1 MVKLRHESTIGTE
14 LINNCTGLHSCVL
27 STGEIV
33 LHGNKT
39 TSDIPNY
46 KFYFF
51 NKDGQQSFLP
61 INTLCKHYL
70 YNNIL
75 SVSIE
80 GREYLCNSCYICE
93 TIRLIDVQSNSVS
106 IAYRG
111 EIWKMCPGEKGQ
123 LYIVSGGRLSILD
136 VTSTNFTLK
145 HTFRGIEDLFAD
157 HMCYI
162 SELELL
168 VFSSQKQLFCALNSK
183 DGHLVWNR
191 STILQ
196 EECQCELLGSIY
208 HPETRLLV
216 LGDHAN
222 RLLIVADS

>member
-1 MVKLRHESTIGTE
+1 M
-14 LINNCTGLHSCVL
+14 
-27 STGEIV
+27 GEIV

-51 NKDGQQSFLP
+51 NKDGQQSILP
-61 INTLCKHYL
+61 INTLCEHYL

-80 GREYLCNSCYICE
+80 GQEYLSNSCYICE
-93 TIRLIDVQSNSVS
+93 TIRLIDLQSNRVS
-106 IAYRG
+106 IAFRG
-111 EIWKMCPGEKGQ
+111 KMCPGKKGQ
-123 LYIVSGGRLSILD
+123 LYIVIEGRLSFLD

-145 HTFRGIEDLFAD
+145 HTFRGIEDLFPD

-162 SELELL
+162 SKLGLL

-183 DGHLVWNR
+183 DGHVVWNR

-196 EECQCELLGSIY
+196 EEC
-208 HPETRLLV
+208 
-216 LGDHAN
+216 
-222 RLLIVADS
+222 